1 MAALVS
7 LAGILTEQEEAFCM
21 DIAMGVRYVDAFR
34 QHFPEKLDTV
44 KSVGA
49 SAYSKA
55 QQPAI
60 ANRIRKLIEAREQ
73 EQLKSIK
80 WSKEESIEKLRYVIA
95 TCQNEMERTC

>member
-44 KSVGA
+44 KVLA
-49 SAYSKA
+49 H
-55 QQPAI
+55 
-60 ANRIRKLIEAREQ
+60 RLIRKHSNLQSQIVLE
-73 EQLKSIK
+73 
-80 WSKEESIEKLRYVIA
+80 
-95 TCQNEMERTC
+95 N

>member
-34 QHFPEKLDTV
+34 QHFRKIRYG

-80 WSKEESIEKLRYVIA
+80 WSKEESIENFVML
-95 TCQNEMERTC
+95 

>member
-44 KSVGA
+44 KSVRKH
-49 SAYSKA
+49 SNLQS
-55 QQPAI
+55 QI
-60 ANRIRKLIEAREQ
+60 ALEN
-73 EQLKSIK
+73 
-80 WSKEESIEKLRYVIA
+80 
-95 TCQNEMERTC
+95 